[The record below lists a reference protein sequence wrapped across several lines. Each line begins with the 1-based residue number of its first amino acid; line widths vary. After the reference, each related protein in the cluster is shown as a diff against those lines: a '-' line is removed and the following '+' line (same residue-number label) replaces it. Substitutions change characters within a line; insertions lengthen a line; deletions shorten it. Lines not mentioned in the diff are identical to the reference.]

1 MMQSEK
7 VQLSFTDA
15 AIREIARVAHETNRT
30 VENIGA
36 RRLHTVI
43 ERIVEDVSFDAPD
56 KEGET
61 IEIDDA
67 YVKTKVTEMLLST
80 DLKKYIL

>member
-1 MMQSEK
+1 
-7 VQLSFTDA
+7 VICALLFGRQLQCYL
-15 AIREIARVAHETNRT
+15 
-30 VENIGA
+30 
-36 RRLHTVI
+36 LHHSDHLFFI

-67 YVKTKVTEMLLST
+67 YVRTKVTEMLLST